1 MSAHIFDTP
10 SSHCPICQRAGAA
23 KPHKLIS
30 GFLTCQ
36 HCRERLV
43 VSWSGHYV
51 RDPFTSPPTFEGTEQ
66 MLRRESRPIARI
78 RRDLRLLKPLMLGTL
93 GGAVVFGIASIVLQN
108 PSLRQYLPFQSAPPM
123 QVEKPTP
130 PPPSAS

>member
-10 SSHCPICQRAGAA
+10 SSHCPICQRAGAR
-23 KPHKLIS
+23 PHKLIS

-36 HCRERLV
+36 QCRERLV

-51 RDPFTSPPTFEGTEQ
+51 RDPFTTQGAEE

-78 RRDLRLLKPLMLGTL
+78 RRDLKFLNPLVLGTL
-93 GGAVVFGIASIVLQN
+93 GGAVVFGLAAILTQPA
-108 PSLRQYLPFQSAPPM
+108 LRQYLPFQPAPPM

-130 PPPSAS
+130 PAPPAS